1 MKLILN
7 LYLLKIGFSL
17 TPHHLPNGKL
27 IKFIPNK
34 EFSKDLYA
42 IKPKEASLISKN
54 WLENIV
60 LDVMNTKPKDNNFI
74 KKDIFEYNDLHI
86 VNSINKLESY
96 IQEMN
101 TDSGNTILSIKWSP
115 MGMHGRQEILFIVI
129 FYLVNES
136 NELIIKEIIQ
146 SPFWDPSQIDSK
158 YLKQAII
165 EYSNNTNS
173 TVNFNYLYDNNL
185 RYKLAWSIWEI

>member
-1 MKLILN
+1 M
-7 LYLLKIGFSL
+7 
-17 TPHHLPNGKL
+17 
-27 IKFIPNK
+27 
-34 EFSKDLYA
+34 
-42 IKPKEASLISKN
+42 
-54 WLENIV
+54 NI
-60 LDVMNTKPKDNNFI
+60 KPKDNNSS
-74 KKDIFEYNDLHI
+74 KKDRFEYNDLHI